1 MDEHVVHLTGYSE
14 ILTNKAKELGKLQ
27 EYEITKEGDFK
38 DTIERTNSI
47 IQWCA
52 IMQAAV
58 FCVLGAWQIWA
69 LRRFFLKRG
78 IA

>member
-1 MDEHVVHLTGYSE
+1 MSHLMSYSDV
-14 ILTNKAKELGKLQ
+14 LTNKARDLGKYQ
-27 EYEITKEGDFK
+27 EYEITKEGEFK
-38 DTIERTNSI
+38 NTIEHTNSI

-52 IMQAAV
+52 IIQTVV

-69 LRRFFLKRG
+69 LRRFFVKRG